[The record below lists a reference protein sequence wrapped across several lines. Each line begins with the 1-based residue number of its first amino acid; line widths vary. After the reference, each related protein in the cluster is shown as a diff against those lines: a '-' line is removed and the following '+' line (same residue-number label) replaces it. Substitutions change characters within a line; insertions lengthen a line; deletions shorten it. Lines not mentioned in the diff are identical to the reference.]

1 MAIRFFFSI
10 RNLNL
15 VFRHLKPNLFM
26 RFSHIQLYRV
36 FSKSSYCRPQLSLA
50 AYINLTPLLHSLRT
64 PQCKEMSSRS
74 IYTPRKLQHRVSL
87 ITFEPLNT
95 LTRSLVNVKQ
105 FAHYTN
111 STFLPRAADPK
122 FSGPINNVT
131 VPVGRD
137 ALLTCIVHDLA
148 SFKVAWLRVDTQTIL
163 SIQNHV
169 ITKNHRIGISHTEHR
184 IWQLRIRDVHE
195 ADRGW

>member
-1 MAIRFFFSI
+1 M
-10 RNLNL
+10 
-15 VFRHLKPNLFM
+15 P
-26 RFSHIQLYRV
+26 
-36 FSKSSYCRPQLSLA
+36 
-50 AYINLTPLLHSLRT
+50 T
-64 PQCKEMSSRS
+64 
-74 IYTPRKLQHRVSL
+74 
-87 ITFEPLNT
+87 
-95 LTRSLVNVKQ
+95 Q
-105 FAHYTN
+105 FARYPPTHV
-111 STFLPRAADPK
+111 FCPLAADPK

-163 SIQNHV
+163 SIHNHV